1 MSELEDTV
9 REMLRSETF
18 EPDELRD
25 VLVERGH
32 DRADVERAIAE
43 MQRTLAERSDSPAE
57 VAARKRARRGG
68 RMIRAGLMIAAV
80 GLVFGLLLLREDHK
94 LGQPFNKPH
103 LAEDEDED
111 GGKQQHESEG
121 VSENK

>member
-80 GLVFGLLLLREDHK
+80 GLVYVVLAGGGILLAWVVVGAGASLIAAGYRH
-94 LGQPFNKPH
+94 
-103 LAEDEDED
+103 AR
-111 GGKQQHESEG
+111 S
-121 VSENK
+121 